1 MNCRIT
7 VRPDRSF
14 HFSIRTPSASHLL
27 MTTAGVKTVKNK
39 MRGAG
44 NTAGPRASEASAA
57 GKADRKLISGNA
69 AVHHVGQVSLKHCYE
84 IAKIKQS
91 EERLS
96 SLSLQGLVKSVVW
109 QAGSMG
115 ILVVP

>member
-1 MNCRIT
+1 M
-7 VRPDRSF
+7 
-14 HFSIRTPSASHLL
+14 L
-27 MTTAGVKTVKNK
+27 MTTAGVKEIKNK

-44 NTAGPRASEASAA
+44 NTAGPRVSDATST
-57 GKADRKLISGNA
+57 GKADKKGAVAGNA
-69 AVHHVGQVSLKHCYE
+69 GVSHVGQVSLKHCYE

-91 EERLS
+91 EARLS